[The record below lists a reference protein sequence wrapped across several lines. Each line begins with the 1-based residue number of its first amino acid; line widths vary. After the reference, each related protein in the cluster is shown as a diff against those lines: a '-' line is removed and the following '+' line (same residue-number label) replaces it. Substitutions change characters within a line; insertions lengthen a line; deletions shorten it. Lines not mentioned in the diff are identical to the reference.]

1 MKPSGDYGRYYCFEH
16 GVDFEDRDEAKKH
29 LMQKHEDMTR
39 RRAKAILDQIDE
51 QYENIE
57 DAEDDVL

>member
-16 GVDFEDRDEAKKH
+16 GVDFDDRDKAKRH
-29 LMQKHEDMTR
+29 LVQEHEDM
-39 RRAKAILDQIDE
+39 RRARAKWILDQIDE

-57 DAEDDVL
+57 DVEEDVL